1 LPGSLALA
9 WRFSLL
15 TGLTAGLCASPWVR
29 GSGAPLAPVAAIGLA
44 ALTVV
49 RPGAAAGAAARC
61 AWIACLAGAAAGLG
75 LAAGD
80 ARLAAI
86 DDGALRLR
94 PGAGA
99 TVTGFVAA
107 VPKRSDGVVR
117 IRVDTTAGRLMVEA
131 HEPVPELRVGSG
143 IRATGTVR
151 EPEDWEAG
159 YLRRLGIAEVL
170 AASTVEPTDARR
182 GGLPGLLDDVR
193 NRAEDALRRG
203 TGPAA
208 ADLLGGFVLGEDDR
222 IDPATV
228 DEFKRSGLAHILAVS
243 GQNVILLAI
252 LAAALL
258 AVLGVGHRAR
268 LIWILA
274 LIAVYVPVAGAGPSI
289 QRAGAMGAAGIVA
302 ALSSRPRSRW
312 YALLLAA
319 CVTLA
324 VDPRASEDVGWQLSF
339 AAVIGILI
347 WSRPIASVLGGAPGT
362 LRAAAAEGA
371 AMTIAATI
379 ATAPLMATEFG
390 TVSLTSLPAN
400 LVALPG
406 EAPVMWLGML
416 AAALGQLA
424 WFPVEPVTALAGA
437 CAGYIAEVAHWF
449 AAPSWAQADVELG
462 GWASLAA
469 TYALLAG
476 AVTVPLRWVRRRA
489 GGRISGPAVRRATV
503 ISAAAVAIAAGLALA
518 PGFGGGS
525 PAAPDPGLRVTVL
538 DVGQGDSILL
548 EPRHAAP
555 VLVDAGPAD
564 SDVAATLERRG
575 IDRLAALIE
584 THPQSDHIGGV
595 PDVLDRIDVARL
607 VFARRDRPTIGVAR
621 LAGSERVAVAA
632 GDELRAAA
640 LRLDVLWPPRQR
652 LDAPGAGR
660 LDPNLLSVVI
670 LAHWHGFEMLLTGD
684 AEATDAPVSP
694 GRVDVLKV
702 AHHGSDDPGL
712 EALLDRT
719 RPRIAVICVGADN
732 PYGHPAA
739 STLTKLAAEGIR
751 TLRTDTDGD
760 LEIDVR
766 RDGWVVR

>member
-1 LPGSLALA
+1 MPGRLALA
-9 WRFSLL
+9 WRFCLL
-15 TGLTAGLCASPWVR
+15 AGLTAGLWASPWVR

-49 RPGAAAGAAARC
+49 RPGAAAGMGARC
-61 AWIACLAGAAAGLG
+61 AWIACLAGTAGGLG

-80 ARLAAI
+80 ARLEAI
-86 DDGALRLR
+86 DAGALRLR
-94 PGAGA
+94 SGADA

-131 HEPVPELRVGSG
+131 HEPVSELRVGSA
-143 IRATGTVR
+143 IRASGTVR

-170 AASTVEPTDARR
+170 VARTVESTGARR

-252 LAAALL
+252 LAAAVL
-258 AVLGVGHRAR
+258 AVLGVGRRAR
-268 LIWILA
+268 LSWILA

-302 ALSSRPRSRW
+302 ALSSRARSRW

-339 AAVIGILI
+339 AAVIGILV

-371 AMTIAATI
+371 AMTVAATI

-400 LVALPG
+400 LVALPA

-416 AAALGQLA
+416 AAALGQLP
-424 WFPVEPVTALAGA
+424 WIPVEPVTALAGA
-437 CAGYIAEVAHWF
+437 CAGYIAQVAHWF

-462 GWASLAA
+462 GLVSLAA

-476 AVTVPLRWVRRRA
+476 TITVPLRWARRRA
-489 GGRISGPAVRRATV
+489 GGRMSRPAVRRATV
-503 ISAAAVAIAAGLALA
+503 IAVAAVAFAALVLA
-518 PGFGGGS
+518 PGLGGGS
-525 PAAPDPGLRVTVL
+525 PAEPEPGLRVTVL

-564 SDVAATLERRG
+564 AEVAATLERRG

-584 THPQSDHIGGV
+584 THAQSDHIGGV
-595 PDVLDRIDVARL
+595 PDVLDRVAVARL

-640 LRLDVLWPPRQR
+640 LRLEVLWPPRER
-652 LDAPGAGR
+652 LDAPGAG

-670 LAHWHGFEMLLTGD
+670 LARWHGFEMLLTGD

-712 EALLDRT
+712 DALLDRT
-719 RPRIAVICVGADN
+719 RPRIAVISVGADN

-739 STLTKLAAEGIR
+739 STLTELAAEGIR
-751 TLRTDTDGD
+751 TLRTDADGD